1 MSGEIWTFEKMI
13 GLRDR
18 DLRGEGFFVAEGRLL
33 VERTIASGVAVEA
46 IFADEAASAEA
57 RALAAVSAGQ
67 GRFFPVRVCAA
78 GELDKVAGFPFH
90 RGMLALAKRPL
101 IGRPATVS
109 AIMPERGAA
118 STLADSSPRVLV
130 LPAITDPGNLGTL
143 LRSAL
148 AFGYDDVWL
157 GKESCDPFNRK
168 ALRASMGASLVLGL
182 YEAGPEDLAAF
193 GKLASLD
200 GKRLPVFAAAL
211 EAEAVDA
218 DTLRGIGAHALV
230 LGNEFS
236 GIPDEWNAECTQTV
250 QIPVS
255 SGVDSLNVAIAGSIL
270 MYELGRR
277 QPR

>member
-1 MSGEIWTFEKMI
+1 MSDEIGAFEKMI

-33 VERTIASGVAVEA
+33 VERTIAAGFAVEA
-46 IFADEAASAEA
+46 IFADVAAAEEAYALAGALPDIADSSGASA
-57 RALAAVSAGQ
+57 RI
-67 GRFFPVRVCAA
+67 PVKVCDA

-90 RGMLALAKRPL
+90 RGMLALAR
-101 IGRPATVS
+101 RPA
-109 AIMPERGAA
+109 GARVA
-118 STLADSSPRVLV
+118 AATPLANSCPRVLV
-130 LPAITDPGNLGTL
+130 LPAIADPGNLGTL

-148 AFGYDDVWL
+148 AFGYEDVWI

-168 ALRASMGASLVLGL
+168 ALRASMGAGLVLGL
-182 YEAGPEDLAAF
+182 YEAGPEDLACF
-193 GKLASLD
+193 GNLAGPD
-200 GKRLPVFAAAL
+200 GKRLSVLAAAL
-211 EAEAVDA
+211 EDAAVDA
-218 DTLRGIGAHALV
+218 GALHGIASHALV

-236 GIPDEWNAECTQTV
+236 GIPDDWRSACTQAV

-255 SGVDSLNVAIAGSIL
+255 AGVDSLNVAIAGSIL